1 MDHNSIEVLGEA
13 SFVDL
18 PRLKELRLNDNLIQE
33 LHHGAFHRVP
43 SLKIVHLENNRLR
56 HVRLRFFNVCF
67 LSQIFLLSQVHPES
81 FLMSTGRGIETVH
94 MQNNDIARIE
104 EVRSVL
110 DALPTLRYLDL
121 SDNKLTGIPFGA
133 LRGHG
138 NLEQLHLNNNYLRL
152 IERDALMTMPSLR
165 ELRLRNNSLT
175 DLLPMP
181 FWNLPAL
188 KGKVNCFLG

>member
-1 MDHNSIEVLGEA
+1 
-13 SFVDL
+13 
-18 PRLKELRLNDNLIQE
+18 
-33 LHHGAFHRVP
+33 
-43 SLKIVHLENNRLR
+43 
-56 HVRLRFFNVCF
+56 
-67 LSQIFLLSQVHPES
+67 
-81 FLMSTGRGIETVH
+81 MSSGRGIETIH
-94 MQNNDIARIE
+94 LQNNDIGRIQ

-121 SDNKLTGIPFGA
+121 SSNKLTEIPFGA

-138 NLEQLHLNNNYLRL
+138 TLEQLHLNNNYIRL
-152 IERDALMTMPSLR
+152 IERDALMAMPSLR

-188 KGKVNCFLG
+188 KGKNFPFKNFQFIFKKSFQAWTFHSTSFVAWSRCF